1 MINLEFSPL
10 PYDLSSRWDVKTQTY
25 KLYPI
30 LYCFQH
36 EFIENA
42 KPVTILQKMILEAKE
57 IQEEQTLNMN
67 GNDSVSIPGFNFGCV
82 G

>member
-1 MINLEFSPL
+1 M
-10 PYDLSSRWDVKTQTY
+10 
-25 KLYPI
+25 
-30 LYCFQH
+30 YCFQH

-67 GNDSVSIPGFNFGCV
+67 GNDSVSILGFTLGPYGKGV
-82 G
+82 

>member
-1 MINLEFSPL
+1 ML
-10 PYDLSSRWDVKTQTY
+10 KQQTY
-25 KLYPI
+25 KLNPT
-30 LYCFQH
+30 LYFFQH

-67 GNDSVSIPGFNFGCV
+67 GNDSVSILGETDSQYEWNWFRKYSRRNRLSI
-82 G
+82 

>member
-1 MINLEFSPL
+1 MGL
-10 PYDLSSRWDVKTQTY
+10 KTQTY
-25 KLYPI
+25 KLNPA

-67 GNDSVSIPGFNFGCV
+67 GNDSVSSLGLTLGWV